1 MKPQKSVCLKCQKDQ
16 HSEKLWEMHELAVE
30 QGRYCSE
37 HGKKENLYPI
47 TLWTAGRGIARVCR
61 IKTAPPFKND
71 VEIIPIYMSCAECGL
86 YLGNIEEEHA
96 DVLGQTCLECFT
108 EQTGQQHYWYSYHSP
123 SCKKGV
129 CNC

>member
-1 MKPQKSVCLKCQKDQ
+1 MKQQKSVCLKCQKDQ

-47 TLWTAGRGIARVCR
+47 TMWTAGRGIARVCR
-61 IKTAPPFKND
+61 IDCKPPHD
-71 VEIIPIYMSCAECGL
+71 VEIVPIYMSCVECGL
-86 YLGNIEEEHA
+86 YLGDIEEEHA
-96 DVLGQTCLECFT
+96 DVLGQTCLKCFT
-108 EQTGQQHYWYSYHSP
+108 EQTGQPHYWYSYHSP

>member
-16 HSEKLWEMHELAVE
+16 HSEKLWDMHELAVE

-37 HGKKENLYPI
+37 HGKKEKLYPI
-47 TLWTAGRGIARVCR
+47 TMWTAGRGIARVCR
-61 IKTAPPFKND
+61 IKTAPPFEND
-71 VEIIPIYMSCAECGL
+71 VEIIPIHMSCVECGL
-86 YLGNIEEEHA
+86 YLGNIEEDHA

-108 EQTGQQHYWYSYHSP
+108 EQTGQQHYWYSHHSP
-123 SCKKGV
+123 SCNKGV

>member
-47 TLWTAGRGIARVCR
+47 TMWTAGRGIARVCR

-71 VEIIPIYMSCAECGL
+71 VEIVPIYMSCAECGL

-108 EQTGQQHYWYSYHSP
+108 EQTGQEYYWYSHHSP

>member
-1 MKPQKSVCLKCQKDQ
+1 MKPQESVCLKCQKDQ

-61 IKTAPPFKND
+61 IKTSPPFEND
-71 VEIIPIYMSCAECGL
+71 VEIVPIYMSCAECGL

-96 DVLGQTCLECFT
+96 DVLGQMCLECFT
-108 EQTGQQHYWYSYHSP
+108 EQTGQEHYWYSHHSP
-123 SCKKGV
+123 SCKNGV

>member
-1 MKPQKSVCLKCQKDQ
+1 MKPQESVCLKCQKDQ
-16 HSEKLWEMHELAVE
+16 HSEKLWEMHALAVE

-61 IKTAPPFKND
+61 IKTSPPFEND
-71 VEIIPIYMSCAECGL
+71 VEIVPIYMSCAECGL
-86 YLGNIEEEHA
+86 YLGNIEEDHA
-96 DVLGQTCLECFT
+96 DVLGQMCLECFT
-108 EQTGQQHYWYSYHSP
+108 EQTGQEHYWYSHHSP

>member
-37 HGKKENLYPI
+37 HGKKEKLYPI
-47 TLWTAGRGIARVCR
+47 TMWTAGRGIARVCR
-61 IKTAPPFKND
+61 IKTAPPFEND
-71 VEIIPIYMSCAECGL
+71 VEIIPIHMSCVECGL
-86 YLGNIEEEHA
+86 YLGNIEEDHA

-108 EQTGQQHYWYSYHSP
+108 EQTGQEHHWYSYHSP

>member
-1 MKPQKSVCLKCQKDQ
+1 MKPQESVCLKCQKDQ

-37 HGKKENLYPI
+37 HGKKEKLYPI
-47 TLWTAGRGIARVCR
+47 TMWTAGRGIARVCR
-61 IKTAPPFKND
+61 IKTSPPFEND
-71 VEIIPIYMSCAECGL
+71 VEIVPIYMSCAECGL
-86 YLGNIEEEHA
+86 YLGNIEEDHA
-96 DVLGQTCLECFT
+96 DVLGQMCLECFT
-108 EQTGQQHYWYSYHSP
+108 EQTGQEHYLYSHHSP

>member
-1 MKPQKSVCLKCQKDQ
+1 MKPQESVCLKCQKDQ

-37 HGKKENLYPI
+37 HGKKEKLYPI
-47 TLWTAGRGIARVCR
+47 TMWTAGRGIARVCR
-61 IKTAPPFKND
+61 IKTAPPFEND
-71 VEIIPIYMSCAECGL
+71 VEIIPIHMSCVECGL
-86 YLGNIEEEHA
+86 YLGNIEEDHA

-108 EQTGQQHYWYSYHSP
+108 EQTGQEHYWYSHHFP

>member
-37 HGKKENLYPI
+37 HGKKEKLYPI
-47 TLWTAGRGIARVCR
+47 TMWTAGRGIARVCR
-61 IKTAPPFKND
+61 IKTAPPFEND
-71 VEIIPIYMSCAECGL
+71 VEIIPIHMSCVECGL
-86 YLGNIEEEHA
+86 YLGNIEEDHA

-108 EQTGQQHYWYSYHSP
+108 EQTGQEHYWYSYHSA
-123 SCKKGV
+123 SCK
-129 CNC
+129 

>member
-61 IKTAPPFKND
+61 IETAPPFEND
-71 VEIIPIYMSCAECGL
+71 VEIVPIYMSCVECGL

-108 EQTGQQHYWYSYHSP
+108 GHTGQEHYWYSHQSS

>member
-1 MKPQKSVCLKCQKDQ
+1 MKPQESVCLKCQKDQ

-37 HGKKENLYPI
+37 HGKKEKLYPI
-47 TLWTAGRGIARVCR
+47 TMWTAGRGIARVCR
-61 IKTAPPFKND
+61 IKTAPPFEND
-71 VEIIPIYMSCAECGL
+71 VEIIPIHMSCVECGL

-96 DVLGQTCLECFT
+96 DVLDQMCLECFT
-108 EQTGQQHYWYSYHSP
+108 EQTGQEHYWYSHHSA

>member
-1 MKPQKSVCLKCQKDQ
+1 MKPQESVCLKCQKDQ

-37 HGKKENLYPI
+37 HGKKEKLYPI
-47 TLWTAGRGIARVCR
+47 TMWTAGRGIARVCR
-61 IKTAPPFKND
+61 TAYMPPYD
-71 VEIIPIYMSCAECGL
+71 IEIVPIYMSCAECGL

-96 DVLGQTCLECFT
+96 DVLDQMCLECFT
-108 EQTGQQHYWYSYHSP
+108 EQTGQEHYWYSHHSP
-123 SCKKGV
+123 SCKNGV